1 MDSSR
6 ARPSQSDGARR
17 RTCSYASDLTAF
29 GHGNCKEPRWRRKAH
44 LPPGFFGSVISN
56 LDSFRLHEELTDL
69 ILIVEEWKRIPVH
82 RCILAAASPF
92 FRSMYSSGMME
103 SFRNEVELK
112 DVNYEEVKLVVNYI
126 YTGGVTT
133 LNRENVGDVLRVADL
148 FLIQEL
154 KQICSNF
161 MTKNM
166 ITLRDVIATFGL
178 AYSHCLEELQ
188 NHAADFISTNMD
200 ALLQSNH
207 FLEAEADDVASF
219 FRSDHIVFVTEDA
232 AFQGLLQWIT
242 HRVDDRLQYLEG
254 LLPCVRLT
262 LVSNNFLT
270 EHILNNRIIRESEN
284 AMDLVKETLK
294 CHMPGSWKGD
304 KKQAFHR
311 VENCSLGTLM
321 SQNPRK
327 GPSVH
332 CSVVLVKTEDMAKSL
347 CFVPVDNLWYVFE
360 ACPFRVDVPPS
371 TIYFKGGLYVLGGEL
386 GKRVFR
392 LSLDDSIPKWKEIAN
407 LNQTRA
413 TGCCVLYHKNE
424 LYVIGGSSSKRK
436 KKSRQRRTIEKYD
449 ETNENW
455 ILCDPLPHPCYR
467 CDVVHLAS
475 DDVLLRTYEFSR
487 EGKSEDKV
495 HYYYGPNIA
504 KIREEKDLRFVEE
517 LTRTSGPPPEQLDVD
532 RIQTVNGTSLE
543 VSYGHR
549 RDIAK
554 PPVHIDST
562 SAICNALVVRRAI
575 QKPALSDCDE

>member
-6 ARPSQSDGARR
+6 GEGGRR

-44 LPPGFFGSVISN
+44 LPGFFGSLISN
-56 LDSFRLHEELTDL
+56 LDSFRHHEELTDL
-69 ILIVEEWKRIPVH
+69 TLVVEKCKRIPVH

-103 SFRNEVELK
+103 SYRNEVELK
-112 DVNYEEVKLVVNYI
+112 DVNYEEVKLVVNFI
-126 YTGGVTT
+126 YTGGAPM
-133 LNRENVGDVLRVADL
+133 LNRDNVGDVLRVADL

-154 KQICSNF
+154 KLLCIDF
-161 MTKNM
+161 MSKNM
-166 ITLRDVIATFGL
+166 ITLRDVISTFGL
-178 AYSHCLEELQ
+178 AYSHCLEQLQ
-188 NHAADFISTNMD
+188 NHAADFISTNMEE
-200 ALLQSNH
+200 LLQSPH
-207 FLEAEADDVASF
+207 FLEAEADDVAAF
-219 FRSDHIVFVTEDA
+219 IRSDHIVFYSEDA
-232 AFQGLLQWIT
+232 AFEGLLRWIT
-242 HRVDDRLQYLEG
+242 HRLDERLQYLED

-270 EHILNNRIIRESEN
+270 EHILNNKIIRENEN

-294 CHMPGSWKGD
+294 CHMPVSWKGD
-304 KKQAFHR
+304 KRQAFRR
-311 VENCSLGTLM
+311 VESCRLGAMM

-327 GPSVH
+327 GPSVQ
-332 CSVVLVKTEDMAKSL
+332 CSIVLGKSPSGDKTKVA
-347 CFVPVDNLWYVFE
+347 CYVPVDNRWYDFE
-360 ACPFRVDVPPS
+360 EASFRVDIPPS

-386 GKRVFR
+386 GDQVFR
-392 LSLDDSIPKWKEIAN
+392 LALDEALPKWREIAK

-436 KKSRQRRTIEKYD
+436 KKSRQRKTIEKYD
-449 ETNENW
+449 EANDKW
-455 ILCDPLPHPCYR
+455 ILCEPLPHPCYR

-495 HYYYGPNIA
+495 HYYHGPNIA
-504 KIREEKDLRFVEE
+504 KIREENDLRLVEE
-517 LTRTSGPPPEQLDVD
+517 LTRISGPPPEQLDVD
-532 RIQTVNGTSLE
+532 LIKTVNGTSLE
-543 VSYGHR
+543 ISYGHR
-549 RDIAK
+549 RDIAP
-554 PPVHIDST
+554 PPVHIHST

-575 QKPALSDCDE
+575 QRSTE